1 MELLTIGAFARAAGL
16 TAKALRLY
24 DEQCLLRPAAVDAVT
39 GYRFYA
45 PDQLDRARLI
55 ARLRRMDM
63 PLTRIREVCDLPPAS
78 AASVVATFRAGL
90 EADAAARAREAGL
103 LVDLLRGTPMTKL
116 GLTSAARTAIGLVRE
131 TNEDVAYADSTVL
144 AVADGLGGLPNGF
157 EASEA
162 AVAAIRA
169 GGADLAGLF
178 ASAASAVT
186 ALADGDSRPA
196 TTLTALIRDGDRLG
210 LMHIGDT
217 RAYLLRNGE
226 LFRLTQDHSY
236 VQTLV
241 DAGKIGAGEA
251 ADHPKRPVLVRALGA
266 GSADPDLGQRAMLAG
281 DRYLLCSD
289 GLWAAVP
296 PAELAA
302 ALPGDDPGTVAD
314 RLIEL
319 AHTHGAPDNVAVVV
333 ADVIA
338 LVAD

>member
-24 DEQCLLRPAAVDAVT
+24 DEQGLLRPAAVDAVT
-39 GYRFYA
+39 GYRLYA

-55 ARLRRMDM
+55 ARLRRVDM
-63 PLTRIREVCDLPPAS
+63 PLTRIREVCDLPPDS

-144 AVADGLGGLPNGF
+144 AVADGLGGLPNGE
-157 EASEA
+157 EASAA
-162 AVAAIRA
+162 AVAAVRA
-169 GGADLAGLF
+169 GASDLGE
-178 ASAASAVT
+178 
-186 ALADGDSRPA
+186 LADQVAAAGRTIKAMDGPG
-196 TTLTALIRDGDRLG
+196 TTLTALIRSADKL
-210 LMHIGDT
+210 LLAHIGDT

-251 ADHPKRPVLVRALGA
+251 ADHPKRAVLVRALG
-266 GSADPDLGQRAMLAG
+266 GGNDEPDLGQRALLAG

-296 PAELAA
+296 PAGLAA
-302 ALPGDDPGTVAD
+302 ALPGDDPGAVAD